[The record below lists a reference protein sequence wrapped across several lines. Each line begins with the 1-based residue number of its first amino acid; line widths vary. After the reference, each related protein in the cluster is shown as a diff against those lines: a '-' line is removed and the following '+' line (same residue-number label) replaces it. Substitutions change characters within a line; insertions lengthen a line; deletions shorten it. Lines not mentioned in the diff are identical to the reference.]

1 MRRRGISQP
10 THGPR
15 SAAATRAGFTL
26 IELMIVLAIIATL
39 VTIGMPVVF
48 RALHIAKETGATE
61 EMRTLQIEILA
72 YLNTQGKLP
81 DTLDDVGMGN
91 LRDPWG
97 NPYQYLVVAK
107 AKGKGKL
114 RKDRFLVPIN
124 SDFDLYSMGPDGK
137 SVPPLTAKASQD
149 DIIRANDGGYFG
161 LASEY

>member
-1 MRRRGISQP
+1 MRRRGIP
-10 THGPR
+10 HPIPGPE
-15 SAAATRAGFTL
+15 SVAATRAGFTL

-48 RALHIAKETGATE
+48 RVMAVAKETSAAE

-72 YLNTQGKLP
+72 YLGTQGKLP

-97 NPYQYLVVAK
+97 NLYQYLVVAK

-124 SDFDLYSMGPDGK
+124 SDFDLYSMGPNGK
-137 SVPPLTAKASQD
+137 SVPALTAKASQD